1 MLMQTDIFNTAQQV
15 VTKITEIKGLR
26 YVRNFITKQEHDYLL
41 QQIDA
46 SVWLDDLK
54 RRVQHYGYKYDY
66 KRRNI
71 DLSMKIGELP
81 SWALQVANKMY
92 AEGLINY
99 LPDQVIINEYQV
111 GQGISPHIDCEP
123 CFEDT
128 IISLSLGS
136 TCVMDFVHKDDKDQK
151 LHKLLEPCS
160 LIILQDEVRYNWFHG
175 IKPNKTDN
183 YNGRKI
189 VRQRR
194 VSLTFRKV
202 ILNEKNKNRC

>member
-1 MLMQTDIFNTAQQV
+1 MQTDIFNTAQQV

>member
-1 MLMQTDIFNTAQQV
+1 MLTQTDIFGTAQQV
-15 VTKITEIKGLR
+15 VSKITDINGLR
-26 YVRNFITKQEHDYLL
+26 YMRNFITKQEHDYLL

-99 LPDQVIINEYQV
+99 LPDQVIVNEYQV

-136 TCVMDFVHKDDKDQK
+136 ACVMDFVHKDDKDQK

-160 LIILQDEVRYNWFHG
+160 LVILQDEVRYDWLHG

-183 YNGRKI
+183 YKGRKI
-189 VRQRR
+189 ARQRR

-202 ILNEKNKNRC
+202 ILNENK

>member
-1 MLMQTDIFNTAQQV
+1 MLTQTDIFDTAQQV

-202 ILNEKNKNRC
+202 ILNEKK

>member
-1 MLMQTDIFNTAQQV
+1 MQTDIFDTTQHI
-15 VTKITEIKGLR
+15 TPKITDIKGLR

-41 QQIDA
+41 QQIDT
-46 SVWLDDLK
+46 SIWLDDLK

-81 SWALQVANKMY
+81 SWALQIANKMY
-92 AEGLINY
+92 EEGLINY
-99 LPDQVIINEYQV
+99 LPDQVIVNEYQV
-111 GQGISPHIDCEP
+111 GQGISSHIDCEP

-136 TCVMDFVHKDDKDQK
+136 ACVMDFVHKDDKDQK

-160 LIILQDEVRYNWFHG
+160 LVILQEEVRYNWLHG
-175 IKPNKTDN
+175 IKPNRTDN

-189 VRQRR
+189 ARQRR

-202 ILNEKNKNRC
+202 ILNEKK

>member
-1 MLMQTDIFNTAQQV
+1 MLTQTDIFGTAQQV
-15 VTKITEIKGLR
+15 VPKTTDIKGLR

-99 LPDQVIINEYQV
+99 LPDQVIVNEYQV

-136 TCVMDFVHKDDKDQK
+136 ACVMDFVHKDDKNQK

-160 LIILQDEVRYNWFHG
+160 LVILQDEVRYNWLHG

-183 YNGRKI
+183 HNGQKI

-202 ILNEKNKNRC
+202 ILNEKK

>member
-1 MLMQTDIFNTAQQV
+1 MLTQTDIFGTTQQV
-15 VTKITEIKGLR
+15 VPKITDIKGLR
-26 YVRNFITKQEHDYLL
+26 YVRNFITKKEHDYLL
-41 QQIDA
+41 QQIDV

-99 LPDQVIINEYQV
+99 LPDQVIVNEYQV
-111 GQGISPHIDCEP
+111 GQGISSHIDCEP

-136 TCVMDFVHKDDKDQK
+136 ACVMDFVHKDDKDQK

-160 LIILQDEVRYNWFHG
+160 LVILQDEVRYNWLHG

-202 ILNEKNKNRC
+202 ILNEKK

>member
-1 MLMQTDIFNTAQQV
+1 MLTQTDIFGITQQV
-15 VTKITEIKGLR
+15 VPKITDIKGLR

-99 LPDQVIINEYQV
+99 LPDQVIVNEYQV

-136 TCVMDFVHKDDKDQK
+136 ACVMDFVHKDDKEQK

-160 LIILQDEVRYNWFHG
+160 LVILQDEVRYNWLHG

-202 ILNEKNKNRC
+202 ILNEKK